1 MLSPVQAAAPSALE
15 ALALLAPEALV
26 AAAIPAVLLLD
37 MAVPKRHAGLLR
49 WCAALACVLAA
60 AVAGQAPLGTVGDL
74 VRVDAT
80 ALLARVVV
88 LCAGAAGLVCLPVQP
103 QRSAAAVVAALGT
116 VLGALMAAGAQHL
129 LVLWLGL
136 ELIALAGYGLVA
148 LLGADRR
155 GAEAG
160 LKFALFGGFA
170 SALVLFGSSH
180 LYGLSGAFDFTAL
193 GNTLAR
199 LPATGLA
206 ALVLVGCGLAYKL
219 ALVPLHLY
227 APDVYQG
234 TKAAGLLVVG
244 VVPKLSVLAALAHGL
259 QWALPEAAL
268 AGAGQ
273 ALAAAAALS
282 LLVASLVV
290 VGERDGKRILAFSGI
305 GQAATAV
312 LALACLPAAEGLRA
326 ALLQGV
332 AYVVGG
338 GGAFVCLA
346 RLEAVAGSGAAAAVA
361 AAARRCPWT
370 TAGLAV
376 CLSSLVGLPPLVG
389 FVAKWSVLAVAL
401 AAPWPSFA
409 LLAACVLVL
418 STVLFAFA
426 YLQLLRDLVF
436 APPAGAEGAA
446 AAGPASGA
454 GHNTAVVVWLAV
466 VLALGLGFGS
476 GLVG

>member
-1 MLSPVQAAAPSALE
+1 MTLLLAQTTASSAGA

-26 AAAIPAVLLLD
+26 AAAIPAVLALD
-37 MAVPKRHAGLLR
+37 MALPKARAGLLR
-49 WCAALACVLAA
+49 WLGAGCCVAA
-60 AVAGQAPLGTVGDL
+60 AAIASLARQGELGDL
-74 VRVDAT
+74 LRVDAT
-80 ALLARVVV
+80 ATLARVVV
-88 LCAGAAGLVCLPVQP
+88 LLAGAASLVCLPAP
-103 QRSAAAVVAALGT
+103 PRRAAAAVVAVLGT
-116 VLGALMAAGAQHL
+116 VLGALMAAVAQHL

-136 ELIALAGYGLVA
+136 ELVALAGYGLVA

-155 GAEAG
+155 AAEAG

-180 LYGLSGAFDFTAL
+180 LYGLAGAFDFTAL

-234 TKAAGLLVVG
+234 TPAAGLLVVG
-244 VVPKLSVLAALAHGL
+244 VVPKLGVLAALVHGL
-259 QWALPEAAL
+259 QAALPEAASP
-268 AGAGQ
+268 GAGQ
-273 ALAAAAALS
+273 ALGAAAALS
-282 LLVASLVV
+282 LLVASMVV

-305 GQAATAV
+305 GQAAAAV
-312 LALACLPAAEGLRA
+312 LALACLPAGEALRA

-346 RLEAVAGSGAAAAVA
+346 RLEAAAGSGEPSALARAAQQS
-361 AAARRCPWT
+361 PWT
-370 TAGLAV
+370 VAGLGV
-376 CLSSLVGLPPLVG
+376 CLASLVGIPPLFG
-389 FVAKWSVLAVAL
+389 FVAKWSVLAVAF
-401 AAPWPSFA
+401 AAPGWSWPA
-409 LLAACVLVL
+409 VAAAVLVV

-426 YLQLLRDLVF
+426 YLQLLRGLVF
-436 APPAGAEGAA
+436 AADA
-446 AAGPASGA
+446 AAGPGISAPERTLA
-454 GHNTAVVVWLAV
+454 GRTLGWMVLLAV
-466 VLALGLGFGS
+466 LLALSLGFGVAS
-476 GLVG
+476 